1 MERQTHEL
9 DVVLVRD
16 IVMVVGI
23 EMKAIATVRATD
35 FGGLK
40 MLADACEQKFAF
52 GIVLYDGAD
61 VAPFGD
67 RLTAVPL
74 SCLWR

>member
-1 MERQTHEL
+1 M
-9 DVVLVRD
+9 RD

-52 GIVLYDGAD
+52 GIVLYDPRRCRA
-61 VAPFGD
+61 FSD
-67 RLTAVPL
+67 RLTAVSL